1 MKGIEQLHSNRILHR
16 DLKPQNI
23 LINEQG
29 IVKIADLG
37 SAVFMDHQFQI
48 EGFSRWYKA
57 PELLMGSKSY
67 DYQID
72 LWSLGCVAGELI
84 NGVPLFPGINE
95 ID

>member
-1 MKGIEQLHSNRILHR
+1 
-16 DLKPQNI
+16 
-23 LINEQG
+23 
-29 IVKIADLG
+29 
-37 SAVFMDHQFQI
+37 
-48 EGFSRWYKA
+48 
-57 PELLMGSKSY
+57 MGSKCY